1 MKLVIQG
8 RLPGL
13 NEYISAE
20 RRHRQQAAALKRQ
33 AEQAVGWAIRT
44 QLKGK
49 RFERPVVMRYR
60 WVEPNRKRDK
70 DNVAFAKKFIQD
82 ALVQCGTLKND
93 GWKEIASFSDAFDVD
108 AKHPRVE
115 VEIEEVHR

>member
-13 NEYISAE
+13 NEYITAE

-33 AEQAVGWAIRT
+33 AEQAIGWEIRA

-70 DNVAFAKKFIQD
+70 DNIAFAKKFIQD

-93 GWKEIASFSDAFDVD
+93 GWREIVSFSDAFDVD

-115 VEIEEVHR
+115 VEIEEVI